1 MNIIDFSDFLNNKF
15 QNRITII
22 SNYDKFKYRDYIDV
36 NCKLHGDYK
45 IRYDHLKD
53 YGCPKCFKLL
63 NKEKNKNNFIERSN
77 IKHNH
82 KYDYSKVN
90 YKTNKDLVEIVCKK
104 HGSFLQRPDNHLSGS
119 GCTYCNYKVS
129 GDDFINRSKI
139 IHSGKYNYD
148 KCKFIGVNN
157 MITINCKLHGDFTQ
171 RASSHL
177 SGSGC
182 PICRESKG
190 EKIIRNYLIDKKIEF
205 VKEKKFLDFNKYIE
219 FDFYLPNYNLCI
231 EYDGIQHFEPID
243 FFGGK
248 ERFLATQKTDI
259 MKNKYC
265 ESKKINILRIS
276 YLDDI
281 KSTLD
286 KYFSANSKVQHS

>member
-1 MNIIDFSDFLNNKF
+1 MNIYDFTDFLNKKF
-15 QNRITII
+15 HDRIKII
-22 SNYDKFKYRDYIDV
+22 TNSDIFKYRDYIDV
-36 NCKLHGDYK
+36 NCKSHGDYK

-63 NKEKNKNNFIERSN
+63 NKEKNKNNFIKRSN
-77 IKHNH
+77 IKHNN
-82 KYDYSKVN
+82 KYDYSKVE
-90 YKTNKDLVEIVCKK
+90 YKTNKDLVEIVCKE
-104 HGSFLQRPDNHLSGS
+104 HGVFLQRPDNHLSGS
-119 GCTYCNYKVS
+119 GCIYCNYKVS
-129 GDDFINRSKI
+129 SNDFINRSKI
-139 IHSGKYNYD
+139 IHKGNYNYD
-148 KCKFIGVNN
+148 NSKFTGTNN

-182 PICRESKG
+182 PICRESRG

-219 FDFYLPNYNLCI
+219 FDFYIPIYNLCI

-243 FFGGK
+243 FFGGQ
-248 ERFLATQKTDI
+248 ERFLTIQKTDI

-265 ESKKINILRIS
+265 ESKNIKILRIS

-281 KSTLD
+281 TNNLD
-286 KYFSANSKVQHS
+286 KYFSI